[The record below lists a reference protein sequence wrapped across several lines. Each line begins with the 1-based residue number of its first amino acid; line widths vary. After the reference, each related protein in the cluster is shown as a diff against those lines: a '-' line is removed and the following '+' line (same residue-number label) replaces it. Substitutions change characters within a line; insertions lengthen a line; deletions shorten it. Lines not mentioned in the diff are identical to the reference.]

1 MDTFAGTT
9 AHDIDLPGGRI
20 RYYLAGT
27 SGPALVLLHGGV
39 LDCAEQ
45 AWGEIVP
52 RLSDRFRL
60 YALDWP
66 EHGGSW
72 PARSGTGEAVL
83 GDVLIRLVDHW
94 RLDRFHLVGSS
105 QGGGIATRFALDHPE
120 RVERMIA
127 IGPVG
132 YDDRRLVLA
141 AMSVLVRIP
150 HLARLV
156 TRLLSRFPWLVRL
169 SLRAARTRGERT
181 IGFEESVALGVEQ
194 VRRADRH
201 GSTIVDDYLVDSFAR
216 LHDRIDYRPEVHRLS
231 VPTLIVRGSRDLTT
245 SERALRWAAGVMPSG
260 RFRSIEGAGHLVSRD
275 DPRAVAAIIEEFLL
289 ADLQSEPRQGLAD
302 Q

>member
-1 MDTFAGTT
+1 MDTFAGMTSL
-9 AHDIDLPGGRI
+9 DIDLPAGRI
-20 RYYLAGT
+20 RYYQAGST
-27 SGPALVLLHGGV
+27 GPALVLLHGGV

-52 RLSDRFRL
+52 RLSDRFRIH
-60 YALDWP
+60 ALDWP

-72 PARSGTGEAVL
+72 PAHDGTSEAVL
-83 GDVLIRLVDHW
+83 GDVLIRLLDHW

-120 RVERMIA
+120 RVERLIA

-132 YDDRRLVLA
+132 YEDRRLVLA
-141 AMSVLVRIP
+141 AMSLLVRLP
-150 HLARLV
+150 RLARLV
-156 TRLLSRFPWLVRL
+156 TVLLARFPWLVRL

-194 VRRADRH
+194 VRRADRY
-201 GSTIVDDYLVDSFAR
+201 GSTIVDDYLVESFAR
-216 LHDRIDYRPEVHRLS
+216 LHDRIDYLPEIHRLS

-245 SERALRWAAGVMPSG
+245 SERALRLAVAAMPSG

-275 DPRAVAAIIEEFLL
+275 DPRAVAASIAGFLL
-289 ADLQSEPRQGLAD
+289 AELESEPQPSPD